1 MAKRPALGKGI
12 GALLDSSIKEE
23 SHRFFFCPIEEL
35 QPLKNQ
41 PRKVFDDQKLTE
53 LEASIKARG
62 IIQPLVVRKMP
73 DHYQIIAGE
82 RRWRAAQKAGLKKV
96 PVLIQEATEDA
107 AVEMALIE
115 NIQRENLNP
124 IEEAT
129 AYQSLIQAFD
139 LTQEEVALRVGKDR
153 TTVTNSLR
161 LLRLP
166 ERVREDLAEGSLA
179 MGHARALLSLE
190 SVPMQL
196 IKVRD
201 QVVSKSL
208 SVRETE
214 KLVKRTKKAALSPP
228 PSPKKPDPN
237 ILALENS
244 LKQSLGTK
252 VKIVAKKKGGKIE
265 INYFSAEDLERLL
278 ERLGIS
284 F

>member
-12 GALLDSSIKEE
+12 GALLDPSIKEE

-41 PRKVFDDQKLTE
+41 PRKVFDDQKLAE
-53 LEASIKARG
+53 LEASIKVRG
-62 IIQPLVVRKMP
+62 IIQPLVVRRLS

-82 RRWRAAQKAGLKKV
+82 RRWRAAQRAGLKKV

-107 AVEMALIE
+107 AIEMALIE

-124 IEEAT
+124 IEEAA
-129 AYQSLIQAFD
+129 AYQSLIQAFS
-139 LTQEEVALRVGKDR
+139 LTQEDVAGRVGKDR
-153 TTVTNSLR
+153 STVTNSLR

-166 ERVREDLAEGSLA
+166 DRVREDLSAGTLT

-196 IKVRD
+196 LKVRD
-201 QVVSKSL
+201 QVLAKRL

-214 KLVKRTKKAALSPP
+214 ALVKRTKKLAMSPP
-228 PSPKKPDPN
+228 PPPKKTDPN
-237 ILALENS
+237 MQALEDN

-252 VKIVAKKKGGKIE
+252 VKIVSKKKGGKIE
-265 INYFSAEDLERLL
+265 ISYFSADDLDRLL

-284 F
+284 C

>member
-12 GALLDSSIKEE
+12 GALLDPSIKEE

-35 QPLKNQ
+35 RPLKNQ
-41 PRKVFDDQKLTE
+41 PRKVFDDQKLAE

-62 IIQPLVVRKMP
+62 IIQPLVVRKMA

-107 AVEMALIE
+107 AIEMALIE

-124 IEEAT
+124 IEEAA
-129 AYQSLIQAFD
+129 AYQSLIRSFD
-139 LTQEEVALRVGKDR
+139 LTQEEVAGRVGKDR
-153 TTVTNSLR
+153 STVTNSLR

-166 ERVREDLAEGSLA
+166 EPVREDLSSGILA

-196 IKVRD
+196 LKVRE
-201 QVVSKSL
+201 QVLARRL

-214 KLVKRTKKAALSPP
+214 SLVKRTKKEALSPP
-228 PSPKKPDPN
+228 APPKKPDPN
-237 ILALENS
+237 LQALENS

-265 INYFSAEDLERLL
+265 INYFSAEDLDRLL

-284 F
+284 C

>member
-12 GALLDSSIKEE
+12 GALLDPGIKEE

-35 QPLKNQ
+35 RPLKNQ
-41 PRKVFDDQKLTE
+41 PRKVFDDQKLAE

-62 IIQPLVVRKMP
+62 IIQPLVVRRLS

-82 RRWRAAQKAGLKKV
+82 RRWRAAQRAGLKKV

-124 IEEAT
+124 IEEAA
-129 AYQSLIQAFD
+129 AYQSLIQVFE
-139 LTQEEVALRVGKDR
+139 LTQEEVASRVGKDR
-153 TTVTNSLR
+153 STVTNSLR

-166 ERVREDLAEGSLA
+166 EPVREDLSTGTLA

-196 IKVRD
+196 LRVRE
-201 QVVSKSL
+201 QVLAKGL

-214 KLVKRTKKAALSPP
+214 ALVKRAKKAALSPP
-228 PSPKKPDPN
+228 PPPKKADPN
-237 ILALENS
+237 MQALEDS
-244 LKQSLGTK
+244 LKKSLGTK
-252 VKIVAKKKGGKIE
+252 VKIVNKKKGGKIE
-265 INYFSAEDLERLL
+265 ISYFSPEDLDRLL

-284 F
+284 G

>member
-1 MAKRPALGKGI
+1 
-12 GALLDSSIKEE
+12 
-23 SHRFFFCPIEEL
+23 
-35 QPLKNQ
+35 
-41 PRKVFDDQKLTE
+41 
-53 LEASIKARG
+53 
-62 IIQPLVVRKMP
+62 MP